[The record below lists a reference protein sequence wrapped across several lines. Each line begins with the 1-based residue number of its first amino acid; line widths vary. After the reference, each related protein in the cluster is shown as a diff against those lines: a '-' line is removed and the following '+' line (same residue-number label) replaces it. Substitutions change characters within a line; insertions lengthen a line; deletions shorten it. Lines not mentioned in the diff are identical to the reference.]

1 MIKSLLFLAFVV
13 FSAACMTTQISQKE
27 SFIASG
33 IDYIDCSVCDDGN
46 ACTTDTCSNEG
57 CAHENIVCNRS
68 EKLCAD
74 GYLAGCSNYCDNG
87 VCTSCEPL
95 CEEHGCKEIS
105 KQCND
110 GSKVFCKEKYVNNSC
125 APCEPQCTCT
135 PRYSC
140 SEWADCINGMHTRIC
155 VDANKCAVDRKETKD
170 CTAMIKEEQVA
181 QIPSQ
186 PQTQTT
192 QQSQQSQNVYFLEIM
207 YDPSGEETKEEYVV
221 LSGNGDVSG
230 WTISDNSGSWS
241 IPQGT
246 VINGKLMIARN
257 SDAFKSVYGC
267 TAHVSGFTRG
277 LNNDGDQLTLK
288 DNNGSQKDFVAWEKG
303 ASDTYPDW
311 TVTAGEGN
319 ALRKNGA
326 WHEAS
331 PSPC

>member
-1 MIKSLLFLAFVV
+1 
-13 FSAACMTTQISQKE
+13 
-27 SFIASG
+27 
-33 IDYIDCSVCDDGN
+33 
-46 ACTTDTCSNEG
+46 
-57 CAHENIVCNRS
+57 
-68 EKLCAD
+68 
-74 GYLAGCSNYCDNG
+74 
-87 VCTSCEPL
+87 
-95 CEEHGCKEIS
+95 
-105 KQCND
+105 
-110 GSKVFCKEKYVNNSC
+110 
-125 APCEPQCTCT
+125 
-135 PRYSC
+135 
-140 SEWADCINGMHTRIC
+140 MHTRIC
-155 VDANKCAVDRKETKD
+155 VDANKCAEDKKETKD
-170 CTAMIKEEQVA
+170 CTAIVKEDVN
-181 QIPSQ
+181 QI

-192 QQSQQSQNVYFLEIM
+192 QQSQSTSNIYFLEIM

-267 TAHVSGFTRG
+267 TAHISGFTRG

-303 ASDTYPDW
+303 ASDAYPDW
-311 TVTAGEGN
+311 TVTAGDGN
-319 ALRKNGA
+319 ALRKNGE